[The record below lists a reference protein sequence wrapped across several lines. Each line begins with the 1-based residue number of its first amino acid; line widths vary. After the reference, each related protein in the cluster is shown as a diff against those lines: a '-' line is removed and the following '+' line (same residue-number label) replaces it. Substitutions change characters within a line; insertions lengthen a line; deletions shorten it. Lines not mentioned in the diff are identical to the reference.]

1 MEHFSQRL
9 SRQPDESKCPRC
21 ASVMCYNRAM
31 KKDNLTDVVENLP
44 KVPPQTEKPA
54 DRPQTQVISNEGE
67 TITLGQKK
75 SK

>member
-1 MEHFSQRL
+1 MEYVSQRL
-9 SRQPDESKCPRC
+9 SCQSEASKWPRC
-21 ASVMCYNRAM
+21 TSVMCYNRAM